1 MIAPFA
7 APLDEIFTVL
17 ADAAIRVAKAGAV
30 SLIGDVKA
38 GSILS
43 LRCHKNILRLAN
55 LNGARILWLDSG
67 AEVVLRDH
75 VEPVMMSGET
85 IHPPGGITND
95 GRPDKKQFTE
105 S

>member
-1 MIAPFA
+1 MRDNWFYTEIDLSRPVIAPFA
-7 APLDEIFTVL
+7 APLEKIFTVL

-55 LNGARILWLDSG
+55 LNGARTLWLVEMPG
-67 AEVVLRDH
+67 VLRDL
-75 VEPVMMSGET
+75 VEPVMISG
-85 IHPPGGITND
+85 
-95 GRPDKKQFTE
+95 
-105 S
+105 